1 MPQEATTAASF
12 IDQVRG
18 TTSEFASLVYLAA
31 ALTNRVKDTKSAAA
45 PSEDQ
50 RQTINRLRTRIAELS
65 RYSEKKMQRAAVSL
79 SQISKALEGAKA
91 NTELANRFAPVR
103 KVLQEQIDHSR
114 GTLQVGLRTVS
125 DLDGLIGK
133 PAAAP
138 AAPAAKAPRKRPPAK
153 KAAAPRATGAAKK
166 AARKT
171 AARKAKGKSTASGE
185 STTAG

>member
-1 MPQEATTAASF
+1 MPQEATTAAAF

-18 TTSEFASLVYLAA
+18 TTSEFGSLVYLAA
-31 ALTNRVKDTKSAAA
+31 ALTNRAKDTKSAAP

-50 RQTINRLRTRIAELS
+50 RLTINRLRTRIAELS
-65 RYSEKKMQRAAVSL
+65 RYSEKKMQQAAVNL

-91 NTELANRFAPVR
+91 NTELANRFEPVR
-103 KVLQEQIDHSR
+103 KLLQEQIDHSR

-133 PAAAP
+133 PAAAS
-138 AAPAAKAPRKRPPAK
+138 AAKAPRKGPPAK
-153 KAAAPRATGAAKK
+153 KAAAPRTTGAKK

-171 AARKAKGKSTASGE
+171 AAKKAKGKLMASGE